1 MKERLS
7 AVMDGDP
14 AMDRPDDV
22 LARLGT
28 DSELRECWQT
38 YCLIGDAM
46 RGERVDAEGFVS
58 RVMGAL
64 DDHPTVLAPV
74 RRRTLE
80 KGLLPQRLLPLAASV
95 MGVAAVGWIA
105 TSIGTSDKAS
115 EPRAVQAVAQ
125 VASPLPVR
133 NSATVAAVDPHREY
147 VFVHQASSRNSPL
160 PGVAQYVRSVSEVQG
175 GGR

>member
-14 AMDRPDDV
+14 AMDRTEDV

-46 RGERVDAEGFVS
+46 RGEGSGAGGLVD

-64 DDHPTVLAPV
+64 DDDPTVLAPV
-74 RRRTLE
+74 RRRAAE
-80 KGLLPQRLLPLAASV
+80 KASLAQRLLPLAASL

-105 TSIGTSDKAS
+105 SSIGTTDKAT

-125 VASPLPVR
+125 VVSSVPVR
-133 NSATVAAVDPHREY
+133 SSTAVAAVDPHREY
-147 VFVHQASSRNSPL
+147 VFVHQAASRNSPL

-175 GGR
+175 GSR